1 VGKVTRAP
9 SQSGFSLIELLI
21 ATGLILIIA
30 STVTGALL
38 QMTKHQQTVW
48 NRTEMHSGIR
58 GATELMQQEVGQAG
72 RIALGGAPTL
82 AAAVTAAASCDPT
95 APATN
100 AVTVAVNSTVT
111 GVSAV
116 SGMFATAGPPAAY
129 EMLTTLDGDNQES
142 FRLSS
147 FATSPATITAC
158 FTKSH
163 AVGTVLAP
171 LGGFATGIVPPS
183 GLANGSDGYHLK
195 MYGDINS
202 DGQMV
207 YVEYL
212 CDNGDLLGPS
222 ASHNLYRNVMA
233 YDAASK
239 PPTASSQILLG
250 NIQSNPPPSGSTT
263 PVPCFTYQTSTISV
277 STTPFT
283 FVLDVAITL
292 TVQTEQVDQVT
303 KAYQTETKAL
313 LNVSPRNVFNTWE
326 YAGMGY
332 TERIQSTPLSITAL
346 LPPVP

>member
-1 VGKVTRAP
+1 M
-9 SQSGFSLIELLI
+9 
-21 ATGLILIIA
+21 
-30 STVTGALL
+30 TGALL

-72 RIALGGAPTL
+72 RIALGGGPTL
-82 AAAVTAAASCDPT
+82 GAAVTAAASCDPA

-142 FRLSS
+142 FRFVLIRH
-147 FATSPATITAC
+147 FACDDHGLLHEEPRRR
-158 FTKSH
+158 H
-163 AVGTVLAP
+163 GTRAAWGVRDRDRPPDQVLP
-171 LGGFATGIVPPS
+171 TGPTR
-183 GLANGSDGYHLK
+183 YHLK

-212 CDNGDLLGPS
+212 CDNGDILGSS

-233 YDAASK
+233 YNAGGAK

-250 NIQSNPPPSGSTT
+250 NINRTRRRREARPR
-263 PVPCFTYQTSTISV
+263 
-277 STTPFT
+277 
-283 FVLDVAITL
+283 
-292 TVQTEQVDQVT
+292 
-303 KAYQTETKAL
+303 AL
-313 LNVSPRNVFNTWE
+313 LHVSDIDDLGFHARH
-326 YAGMGY
+326 
-332 TERIQSTPLSITAL
+332 SPLSWTWPL
-346 LPPVP
+346 R